1 MSITI
6 EIIGVI
12 VVAFI
17 LMWVAYQLLKTAKK
31 MAINAI
37 AGILLLVISNLV
49 LGLGIGYS
57 WVVVLVC
64 AIGGFAGA
72 VIVIILHMMGIPL

>member
-6 EIIGVI
+6 ETIGVI

-17 LMWVAYQLLKTAKK
+17 LLWVAYNVLKTVKK

-37 AGILLLVISNLV
+37 AGLLLLVISNLV
-49 LGLGIGYS
+49 LGLEIGYS
-57 WVVVLVC
+57 WVVVFVC

-72 VIVIILHMMGIPL
+72 VIVILLHMMGIPL

>member
-6 EIIGVI
+6 ETIGVI

-17 LMWVAYQLLKTAKK
+17 LLWVAYQLLKTVKK

-57 WVVVLVC
+57 WVVILVC

-72 VIVIILHMMGIPL
+72 VIVILLHMMGIPL

>member
-6 EIIGVI
+6 GTIGVI

-17 LMWVAYQLLKTAKK
+17 LLWIAYQLLKTAKN
-31 MAINAI
+31 MVINAI
-37 AGILLLVISNLV
+37 AGLLLLVISNLV

-57 WVVVLVC
+57 WVVVFVC

-72 VIVIILHMMGIPL
+72 VIIILLHYAGIAL

>member
-17 LMWVAYQLLKTAKK
+17 LLWVAYQLLKTVKK

-49 LGLGIGYS
+49 LGLEIGYS
-57 WVVVLVC
+57 WVVILVC

-72 VIVIILHMMGIPL
+72 VIVILLHMMGIPL

>member
-1 MSITI
+1 MTI
-6 EIIGVI
+6 ETIGVI

-17 LMWVAYQLLKTAKK
+17 LLWVAYQLLKTVGK
-31 MAINAI
+31 MVINAI

-57 WVVVLVC
+57 WIVVFAC
-64 AIGGFAGA
+64 AVGGFAGA
-72 VIVIILHMMGIPL
+72 IIIILLHYAGIVL

>member
-17 LMWVAYQLLKTAKK
+17 LLWVAYQLLKTVKK

-57 WVVVLVC
+57 WVVILVC

-72 VIVIILHMMGIPL
+72 VIVILLHMMGIPL

>member
-1 MSITI
+1 MSMTI
-6 EIIGVI
+6 ETIGVI

-17 LMWVAYQLLKTAKK
+17 LLWVAYQLLKTVGK
-31 MAINAI
+31 MVINAI

-57 WVVVLVC
+57 WIVVFVC
-64 AIGGFAGA
+64 AVGGFAGA
-72 VIVIILHMMGIPL
+72 IIIILLHYAGIVL